1 MRIAMVSPY
10 ALSRPGGV
18 QGQALGLARSLRQ
31 LGHEV
36 TVLAP
41 DDYRPFGLS
50 PEAEGEGRLDRT
62 FTVGRPVRVGS
73 NGSDAPVA
81 LSPLAARRAYA
92 FVRAEGF
99 DVAHLHEPM
108 APDISYGFLARRCL
122 PLVGTFHRSGDSA
135 WYGVFAP
142 AARRAARRLG
152 VRCAVSEAAAATAQ
166 KALGGTYEVLFNG
179 LEIDRFTEAVPCP
192 TDRPTVLFLGRHE
205 PRKGLGVLLEAFA
218 ALDGGARLWVAG
230 WGPETR
236 ALQRKYPPSE
246 QLEWLGMLEEHE
258 VAERLAGAHVLAAPS
273 LGGESFGMVL
283 AEALAARTVVVASDL
298 EGYREVV
305 SDCGELVA
313 PGDVGGLTKALAV
326 TLDDAAHAEGRSSP
340 AALDAAERRADRWSM
355 DALAEQYLERYGRA
369 IAAFAAPG
377 AK

>member
-1 MRIAMVSPY
+1 
-10 ALSRPGGV
+10 
-18 QGQALGLARSLRQ
+18 
-31 LGHEV
+31 
-36 TVLAP
+36 
-41 DDYRPFGLS
+41 
-50 PEAEGEGRLDRT
+50 
-62 FTVGRPVRVGS
+62 
-73 NGSDAPVA
+73 
-81 LSPLAARRAYA
+81 
-92 FVRAEGF
+92 
-99 DVAHLHEPM
+99 
-108 APDISYGFLARRCL
+108 
-122 PLVGTFHRSGDSA
+122 
-135 WYGVFAP
+135 
-142 AARRAARRLG
+142 
-152 VRCAVSEAAAATAQ
+152 
-166 KALGGTYEVLFNG
+166 
-179 LEIDRFTEAVPCP
+179 VPCP

-305 SDCGELVA
+305 GDCGELVA

-326 TLDDAAHAEGRSSP
+326 TLDDAAMPRAAVHLPHSTRPSGVPTDGRWTRSPSSISSATGAPSQRSPPPRPSSLAAMATSPNPRPQGRHALGRAGRAEAGRPEPVAQSPEGLGRGLGGSRQQGGRSQSNRGGRP
-340 AALDAAERRADRWSM
+340 PERSQRPAERPCRCRS
-355 DALAEQYLERYGRA
+355 
-369 IAAFAAPG
+369 APPR
-377 AK
+377 